1 MIKYFLFFITI
12 FIFYINFTNDIKEG
26 YMECPES
33 YNKKIREIQKKYVE
47 QLRAYT
53 PNDYIYITENI
64 KENLPIPVNMNFL
77 NNKF

>member
-1 MIKYFLFFITI
+1 MIKYFFLFVIVI
-12 FIFYINFTNDIKEG
+12 ALIKFNKHEG
-26 YMECPES
+26 YMDCPES
-33 YNKKIREIQKKYVE
+33 YHQKIKNIQKNYVD

-64 KENLPIPVNMNFL
+64 SDNLPIPVNMGFL

>member
-1 MIKYFLFFITI
+1 MIKYFLFFTVITI
-12 FIFYINFTNDIKEG
+12 TLIKFKNNEG
-26 YMECPES
+26 FMDCPES
-33 YNKKIREIQKKYVE
+33 YHQKIKNIQKNYVE

-64 KENLPIPVNMNFL
+64 TENLPIPVNMNFL

>member
-1 MIKYFLFFITI
+1 MIKYFLLFVILI
-12 FIFYINFTNDIKEG
+12 LYLIKFKNHEG
-26 YMECPES
+26 FMDCPES
-33 YNKKIREIQKKYVE
+33 YHQKINDIQKNYVE

-64 KENLPIPVNMNFL
+64 SENLPIPVNMNFL